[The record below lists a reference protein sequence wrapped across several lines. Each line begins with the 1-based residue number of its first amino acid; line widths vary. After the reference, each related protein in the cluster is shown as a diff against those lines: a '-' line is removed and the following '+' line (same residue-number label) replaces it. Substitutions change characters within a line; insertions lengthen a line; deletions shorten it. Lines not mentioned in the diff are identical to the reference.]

1 MLRANIHAWREHRR
15 GKANLRALPAPAY
28 DRACAQR
35 RCPWELT
42 LSQCNLVRLAI
53 TAAALLLAV
62 PAVAQ
67 TPAPAPTA
75 VMDMRDFARV
85 AVPNS
90 TAARFNCTNADRC
103 GRGSYAVLRLN
114 ARLGVEPT
122 ADLNRRRM
130 NARAETL
137 RRNTERFSAV
147 EVGDTVSNE
156 TCGSQQLRAEV
167 KVTRRD
173 GVAEHAVDGVL
184 FRGQTGVLLTST
196 AVDQNTARR
205 NYTMFLMVACV
216 VLDQHLAATAA
227 PAPAAATPAPSAG
240 TAAPAAAPSWD

>member
-1 MLRANIHAWREHRR
+1 MRQFA
-15 GKANLRALPAPAY
+15 
-28 DRACAQR
+28 
-35 RCPWELT
+35 
-42 LSQCNLVRLAI
+42 LVRPALA
-53 TAAALLLAV
+53 AAALLLAA
-62 PAVAQ
+62 PAMAQ
-67 TPAPAPTA
+67 TAAPAATA

-85 AVPNS
+85 SVPNS

-147 EVGDTVSNE
+147 DVGDTVAND
-156 TCGSQQLRAEV
+156 TCGSKQLRAEV

-173 GVAEHAVDGVL
+173 GVAEYAVDGVL

-216 VLDQHLAATAA
+216 VLDQHLAAAAA
-227 PAPAAATPAPSAG
+227 PAPATASPAPSGG